1 MKKEELILSLDENS
15 HYKQMALELAE
26 KKEDLEFVVKFVK
39 KEQSSLKY
47 KASKIIRLISEE
59 HPEVLKPH
67 MDEIL
72 SWIHHQNSFIKWDGI
87 FVMANLAGYVEQD
100 NQLSYVEAYLS
111 LLEDP
116 QMITAGNAAGSAWKI
131 VHALPQFEGIITEK
145 LLSVPE
151 IIYAHKRE
159 PSPECNAIVCGKVLE
174 CFEKYYDKS
183 AHQEEIL
190 KFAKGQLHSV
200 RKAVAKKAVLFV
212 KRVEEIKK

>member
-1 MKKEELILSLDENS
+1 MKKEELILSLDGNS

-87 FVMANLAGYVEQD
+87 FVMANLAGYVEQE

-131 VHALPQFEGIITEK
+131 VHDCLNMKESSQKSFFQYLRSSMFTRESPHRNAMPLYVGRCW
-145 LLSVPE
+145 SVLRS
-151 IIYAHKRE
+151 IMTSRRIRK
-159 PSPECNAIVCGKVLE
+159 
-174 CFEKYYDKS
+174 KY
-183 AHQEEIL
+183 
-190 KFAKGQLHSV
+190 
-200 RKAVAKKAVLFV
+200 
-212 KRVEEIKK
+212 

>member
-131 VHALPQFEGIITEK
+131 VHALPQFEEIITEK

-151 IIYAHKRE
+151 IIYVHKGDPHRNAM
-159 PSPECNAIVCGKVLE
+159 PLYVGRCWSVLRSIMTSRRIRKKYCNLQRGNYIV
-174 CFEKYYDKS
+174 
-183 AHQEEIL
+183 
-190 KFAKGQLHSV
+190 
-200 RKAVAKKAVLFV
+200 
-212 KRVEEIKK
+212 